1 MIAQV
6 AAVAFY
12 HLWQIGKAAF
22 STCVC
27 FLKGKLKQYIVVVVY
42 PVAVVVYREKIT
54 HLYGGGREMQT
65 SQSRHFVLQDLY
77 KLIFFFYGRGVS
89 CDQMCVCVQNV
100 VKNKLA
106 VFPPH
111 PFLLWFGVMAVS
123 FHLRT
128 RPGQPYLIFPVLFNI
143 LIFIVH
149 VYDSRSFS

>member
-42 PVAVVVYREKIT
+42 PVVVVVYREKII
-54 HLYGGGREMQT
+54 HLHGGGREMQT

-106 VFPPH
+106 VFPPLVWCHGCLLSFKHQTRSTIFNLSCTLQH
-111 PFLLWFGVMAVS
+111 P
-123 FHLRT
+123 HL
-128 RPGQPYLIFPVLFNI
+128 YCACI
-143 LIFIVH
+143 
-149 VYDSRSFS
+149 